1 MMNNK
6 AIVRDTTSRTF
17 FSEHGHAF
25 VTEEE
30 DKNVYLNNTKYTDI
44 STVALKEIS
53 GDKEFKFVRSKSY
66 GLVPHTINVLDTNDM
81 EGKQQSFPSVRVVA
95 KDNTADNSDINKIYK
110 KVYVSRLQPTN
121 IKYTPV
127 STIVYGEPLGE
138 SKIQMSGTSVNIN
151 SKAEIIIPEFSS
163 YGNMTLTV
171 QKDCFIEFKLPD
183 NVIDV
188 IKLPTYLIYSPGYI
202 KGTFTKS
209 GRYSMI
215 IEYSD
220 GEQIID
226 IIVPY
231 YERLL

>member
-1 MMNNK
+1 MINNK
-6 AIVRDTTSRTF
+6 SIVRDTSSRTF

-25 VTEEE
+25 VVEN
-30 DKNVYLNNTKYTDI
+30 DNSNPQLNNVKYRDI
-44 STVALKEIS
+44 SVVALKEVS

-66 GLVPHTINVLDTNDM
+66 GLIPHTINVYDS
-81 EGKQQSFPSVRVVA
+81 EEEEFQSFPSVRQVINNRIIN
-95 KDNTADNSDINKIYK
+95 DSDISNAYE
-110 KVYVSRLQPTN
+110 KVYISRLQPTN

-127 STIVYGEPLGE
+127 SAVVYGESLGE
-138 SKIQMSGTSVNIN
+138 TKIQIGGVTININ
-151 SKAEIIIPEFSS
+151 SKAEIVIPEFSS

-188 IKLPTYLIYSPGYI
+188 IKLPTSLIYSPGYI

-209 GRYSMI
+209 GRYTMI

>member
-6 AIVRDTTSRTF
+6 SIVRDATSRTF

-25 VTEEE
+25 VIE
-30 DKNVYLNNTKYTDI
+30 DDNKNVYLNNTKYTDI
-44 STVALKEIS
+44 SNVALKEIS
-53 GDKEFKFVRSKSY
+53 GDKEFKSVTTNSY
-66 GLVPHTINVLDTNDM
+66 GPIPYTVNVYD
-81 EGKQQSFPSVRVVA
+81 EEEKPKSFSSVRQII
-95 KDNTADNSDINKIYK
+95 ADRTIGDIIINNIPN
-110 KVYVSRLQPTN
+110 KVYVGRLQPTN
-121 IKYTPV
+121 IKYTPA
-127 STIVYGEPLGE
+127 SAIVYGDYIEE
-138 SKIQMSGTSVNIN
+138 AKIQMSGVMVNIN

-188 IKLPTYLIYSPGYI
+188 IKIPSYLVYTPGYI

-220 GEQIID
+220 GEQVID
-226 IIVPY
+226 IVVPY

>member
-1 MMNNK
+1 MTNNK
-6 AIVRDTTSRTF
+6 SIVRDTTSRTF

-25 VTEEE
+25 IIEE
-30 DKNVYLNNTKYTDI
+30 DNQNLYLNNTKYRDT
-44 STVALKEIS
+44 SVVAIKEIS
-53 GDKEFKFVRSKSY
+53 GDKEFSFTRSKSY
-66 GLVPHTINVLDTNDM
+66 GLVPHTINVYDM
-81 EGKQQSFPSVRVVA
+81 EGKPKSFPSTRQLIN
-95 KDNTADNSDINKIYK
+95 DHTINDSDISRLYK
-110 KVYVSRLQPTN
+110 KVYMTRLQPTN
-121 IKYTPV
+121 IKYNPI
-127 STIVYGEPLGE
+127 SAIVYNDIVEE
-138 SKIQMSGTSVNIN
+138 TKIQMGGVMVNIN

-163 YGNMTLTV
+163 YGNITLTV
-171 QKDCFIEFKLPD
+171 QKDCFIEFKLPN
-183 NVIDV
+183 NVVDV
-188 IKLPTYLIYSPGYI
+188 IKLPTSLIYSPGYI